1 MESSGNFGSKI
12 YLEYFSINK
21 TAYRERVRWY
31 EDHFQELSMLD
42 CGVKFEIDYDYVVCL
57 FELGR
62 YSRFLD
68 KVDPVIE
75 QCIMDNIFEINGE
88 NVYHVLLQKKA
99 ASLYNLRM
107 YGKAEKVLQAL
118 LKLEPREE
126 VNKVLYARCLRLHK
140 HPIEE
145 FAKSVSILLLL
156 MGISFK
162 TAEILVVQPFYYQYL
177 EDFGQLVTF
186 FFFTGTLGLVGMEV
200 WFKIKY
206 YRLLRS
212 LKKGNNL

>member
-1 MESSGNFGSKI
+1 MESSSNFGSEI
-12 YLEYFSINK
+12 YLKYFSINK
-21 TAYRERVRWY
+21 TAYRERVKWY
-31 EDHFQELSMLD
+31 EDHCLELSLLD
-42 CGVKFEIDYDYVVCL
+42 YGVKFEIDYDYLICL

-75 QCIMDNIFEINGE
+75 QCIIDNIFEINGE
-88 NVYHVLLQKKA
+88 NVYLVLLQKKA
-99 ASLYNLRM
+99 ASLYNLHM
-107 YGKAEKVLQAL
+107 YSKAEKILQAL
-118 LKLEPREE
+118 VKLDPREE

-145 FAKSVSILLLL
+145 FSKSASILLLL

-162 TAEILVVQPFYYQYL
+162 TAEILVVQPFYFQYL
-177 EDFGQLVTF
+177 EDFDQLVTF
-186 FFFTGTLGLVGMEV
+186 FFVTGTLGLVGREV

-206 YRLLRS
+206 HKLLRS
-212 LKKGNNL
+212 LKK